1 MENVISQ
8 IIFGGMAY
16 GNMNKFLYTTMND
29 RQQENYIESADEETL
44 IFIFSNSGKY
54 ITEYQNRE
62 GRPPKYSFD
71 KTKAKIVLVT
81 SNEQMLVDKRVDE
94 CVLFRYAD
102 CVQNHPILYQVFIER
117 LLYSYEELY
126 GTSEGMNTK

>member
-1 MENVISQ
+1 MTDSR
-8 IIFGGMAY
+8 
-16 GNMNKFLYTTMND
+16 K
-29 RQQENYIESADEETL
+29 NYIESADEETL

-94 CVLFRYAD
+94 VCVFRYA
-102 CVQNHPILYQVFIER
+102 R
-117 LLYSYEELY
+117 LCPKSSNPVSGVHRTTIIQL
-126 GTSEGMNTK
+126 

>member
-1 MENVISQ
+1 MTDSR
-8 IIFGGMAY
+8 
-16 GNMNKFLYTTMND
+16 K
-29 RQQENYIESADEETL
+29 NYIESADEETS

-81 SNEQMLVDKRVDE
+81 SNEQMLVSIKKSSNPVDRT
-94 CVLFRYAD
+94 CVLFRG
-102 CVQNHPILYQVFIER
+102 F
-117 LLYSYEELY
+117 
-126 GTSEGMNTK
+126 

>member
-1 MENVISQ
+1 M
-8 IIFGGMAY
+8 
-16 GNMNKFLYTTMND
+16 
-29 RQQENYIESADEETL
+29 

-102 CVQNHPILYQVFIER
+102 CVQKSSNPVSGVHRTTIIQL
-117 LLYSYEELY
+117 
-126 GTSEGMNTK
+126 